1 MVCAWTGAQ
10 NRSTIKRL
18 LNQNVFITEKT
29 LQRISLFPAIRLFN
43 NHKYEMHAEWVSLI
57 NSMWLN
63 RTFLRPNHIA
73 FKWFWFRFHFLT
85 KSEPTPALLRSLSIS
100 QRKIL
105 SMATQCAAFLWINIK
120 IMLFFFFSF
129 CKYKNLFA
137 SIYFDLRNWIK
148 VSNFESKISL
158 TLKFGWFANSV
169 WFFFPF
175 HHLKKKIWTRTHRS
189 MVSEKLVRL
198 ITKID
203 KNPEHSIGRV
213 TASIL
218 IFFFFVFLLRRGK
231 IFRHRHS
238 NISVRICIFTTQ
250 MVILP
255 YLHYTNGI
263 NEASIFR
270 WKDVTLYHRFR
281 YSSLVNIS
289 TNFECDW
296 P

>member
-18 LNQNVFITEKT
+18 FNQNVFITEKT

-120 IMLFFFFSF
+120 IMLFFFFFLSVNI
-129 CKYKNLFA
+129 K
-137 SIYFDLRNWIK
+137 IYLQ
-148 VSNFESKISL
+148 
-158 TLKFGWFANSV
+158 
-169 WFFFPF
+169 
-175 HHLKKKIWTRTHRS
+175 
-189 MVSEKLVRL
+189 
-198 ITKID
+198 
-203 KNPEHSIGRV
+203 
-213 TASIL
+213 ASIL
-218 IFFFFVFLLRRGK
+218 TFGIELKFPISRAKYRSLWNLDDLQIPCGFFSPF
-231 IFRHRHS
+231 I
-238 NISVRICIFTTQ
+238 I
-250 MVILP
+250 
-255 YLHYTNGI
+255 
-263 NEASIFR
+263 
-270 WKDVTLYHRFR
+270 
-281 YSSLVNIS
+281 
-289 TNFECDW
+289 
-296 P
+296 